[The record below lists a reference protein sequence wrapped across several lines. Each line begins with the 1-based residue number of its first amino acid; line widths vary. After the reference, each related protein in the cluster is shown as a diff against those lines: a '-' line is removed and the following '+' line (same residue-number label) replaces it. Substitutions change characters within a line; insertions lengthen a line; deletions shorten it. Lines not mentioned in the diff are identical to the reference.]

1 MIRHCVT
8 WMRRDFSFV
17 KYQGCGN
24 DFIIRDELAGP
35 TTPDRARSKLA
46 RELTERHF
54 KVGADGVIFIEKAKG
69 VDGSMRLFEPAGN
82 EADMCGNGIR
92 CVASYLMDKLG
103 KDAVEVLTRDGVKR
117 IVRVG
122 DQFRVDMG
130 IVRTDR
136 ASLRQYFTDTGPSDD
151 SMLAFS
157 VRAGKRALNGAIVNS
172 GEPHIVVRTDD
183 LSGEDVRALG
193 EAVNADKS
201 RFPTGV
207 NLNMLEVAGPHSIK
221 IRTYERGVYDETLAC
236 GTGATAGA
244 AVSLLLGWV
253 KPGPVAVETRGG
265 RMSIELS
272 EDKRAFMT
280 GPARLEFEGTVP
292 VDL

>member
-1 MIRHCVT
+1 
-8 WMRRDFSFV
+8 
-17 KYQGCGN
+17 
-24 DFIIRDELAGP
+24 
-35 TTPDRARSKLA
+35 
-46 RELTERHF
+46 
-54 KVGADGVIFIEKAKG
+54 
-69 VDGSMRLFEPAGN
+69 
-82 EADMCGNGIR
+82 
-92 CVASYLMDKLG
+92 
-103 KDAVEVLTRDGVKR
+103 
-117 IVRVG
+117 
-122 DQFRVDMG
+122 
-130 IVRTDR
+130 
-136 ASLRQYFTDTGPSDD
+136 
-151 SMLAFS
+151 MLAFS
-157 VRAGKRALNGAIVNS
+157 VRAGKRALKGAIVNS

-207 NLNMLEVAGPHSIK
+207 NLNMVEVAGPHSIK